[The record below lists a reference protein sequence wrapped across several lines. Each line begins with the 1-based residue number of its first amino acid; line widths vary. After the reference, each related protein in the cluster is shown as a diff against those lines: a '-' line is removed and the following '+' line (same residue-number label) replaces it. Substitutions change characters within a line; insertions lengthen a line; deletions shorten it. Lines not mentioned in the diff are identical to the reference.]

1 MSFSAEPDPWPHVP
15 TFLRDAAS
23 TAPQPKPAD
32 SAGTFHPQLLPDV
45 PPLQSAAPPES
56 VEYEATA
63 TSAAGHAE
71 PHQQQCTQGKSRS
84 QQPNVQKQLPCK
96 YEIKN
101 NVPKVSEV
109 FRNLKYKNSNL
120 VNNLVNI
127 LQQHTLGE
135 SSSQQPQCT

>member
-15 TFLRDAAS
+15 TLLRDAAS
-23 TAPQPKPAD
+23 AAPQPKPAD

-71 PHQQQCTQGKSRS
+71 PHQQQRTQGKSRS

-96 YEIKN
+96 HEKKT
-101 NVPKVSEV
+101 NVPKVRTV
-109 FRNLKYKNSNL
+109 
-120 VNNLVNI
+120 
-127 LQQHTLGE
+127 LQK
-135 SSSQQPQCT
+135 